1 MPEMDLLPATRRAL
15 LHRIATAQTEGRAPS
30 LVGAVVRD
38 GAPVWTHGRGL
49 VGGQPPTADTQYRIG
64 SLTKTFVAVLVLRL
78 RDEGRLDLADPLGTH
93 LPAAPRDTA
102 GLTVAQLLAHT
113 AGLASETPA
122 PWWERTDGS
131 VRPELADIL
140 DADGVKHPAGRLFH
154 YSNPGFALLGALV
167 EQLRGKPL
175 EQVLAEEILGPLGM
189 TRTSLLPQ
197 APHADGWAVHPW
209 ADVLLPEP
217 ATDTGLMAPAGQ
229 LWSTAADLCRFAAF
243 LAKGDPAVLAEATL
257 AQMRTPASP
266 LDGPVWDLTYG
277 LGMQLKNDH
286 GRLLS
291 GHTGSMPGFLCT
303 LWVSPADGLGGV
315 VLANATSGISIG
327 ALGADLVRI
336 TAEHEPRV
344 PDAWTPRE
352 SYDPALLELTGP
364 WYVGPAPALIRLR
377 AGGDLEFGPLTGAGR
392 SSLLKAQADGTWLGL
407 EGYYAGETLRVVRDT
422 AGAVTHLDLGSFV
435 LTRQP
440 YGSDT
445 VPGGVDPLGWRGGP
459 A

>member
-1 MPEMDLLPATRRAL
+1 MDLLPATRRAL
-15 LHRIATAQTEGRAPS
+15 LHRIATAQAEGRAPS

-38 GAPVWTHGRGL
+38 GLPVWTHGRGL
-49 VGGQPPTADTQYRIG
+49 VGGQPPTTDTQYRIG

-93 LPAAPRDTA
+93 LPAAPPDTA
-102 GLTVAQLLAHT
+102 ALTVAQLLAHT

-122 PWWERTDGS
+122 PWWERTDGGC
-131 VRPELADIL
+131 RPELADVL
-140 DADGVKHPAGRLFH
+140 DADGVKHPAGRVFH

-175 EQVLAEEILGPLGM
+175 EQVLAEEITGPLGM

-217 ATDTGLMAPAGQ
+217 ATDTGRMAPAGQ
-229 LWSTAADLCRFAAF
+229 LWSTVDDLCRFAAF
-243 LAKGDPAVLAEATL
+243 LAKGDPAVLPEATL
-257 AQMRTPASP
+257 AQMRTPAAP
-266 LDGPVWDLTYG
+266 MDGPVWDLTYG

-286 GRLLS
+286 GRLLA

-303 LWVSPADGLGGV
+303 LWVCPAEGLGGV
-315 VLANATSGISIG
+315 VLANTTSGIPIG

-336 TAEHEPRV
+336 TAEHEPRI
-344 PDAWTPRE
+344 PDAWAPLET
-352 SYDPALLELTGP
+352 YDPALLELTGP
-364 WYVGPAPALIRLR
+364 WYWGPGGIAIRLG
-377 AGGDLEFGPLTGAGR
+377 AEGELNLGPLTGSGR
-392 SSLLKAQADGTWLGL
+392 SSRLKAQADGTWLGL
-407 EGYYAGETLRVVRDT
+407 EGYYTGETLRVVRDA

>member
-15 LHRIATAQTEGRAPS
+15 LHRIATAQAEGRAPS
-30 LVGAVVRD
+30 LVAAVLRD
-38 GAPVWTHGRGL
+38 GSPVWTGARGL
-49 VGGQPPTADTQYRIG
+49 VDGRPPTTDTQYRIG

-93 LPAAPRDTA
+93 LPAAPA
-102 GLTVAQLLAHT
+102 GSAGVTVAQLLAHT

-122 PWWERTDGS
+122 PWWERTDGG
-131 VRPELADIL
+131 VRPELADVL
-140 DADGVKHPAGRLFH
+140 SADGVKHPAGRLFH

-175 EQVLAEEILGPLGM
+175 EQVLAEEILAPLGM

-197 APHADGWAVHPW
+197 APHAGGWAVHPW

-217 ATDTGLMAPAGQ
+217 ATDTGRMAPAGQ
-229 LWSTAADLCRFAAF
+229 LWSTVDDLCRFAAF

-257 AQMRTPASP
+257 TQMRTPAAP
-266 LDGPVWDLTYG
+266 MDGPAWDLTYG
-277 LGMQLKNDH
+277 LGLQLKNDH

-303 LWVSPADGLGGV
+303 LWVAPADGLGGV
-315 VLANATSGISIG
+315 VFANTTSGISIG
-327 ALGADLVRI
+327 GVCADLVRI
-336 TAEHEPRV
+336 TAEHEPRI
-344 PDAWTPRE
+344 PDAWAPLP
-352 SYDPALLELTGP
+352 SYDPALLDLVGP
-364 WYVGPAPALIRLR
+364 WYWGPGALVIRLR
-377 AGGDLEFGPLTGAGR
+377 AEGDLELAPLPGPGR
-392 SSLLKAQADGTWLGL
+392 GSRLKAQADGTWLGL
-407 EGYYAGETLRVVRDT
+407 DGYYAGETLRAVRD
-422 AGAVTHLDLGSFV
+422 ADGAVTHLDLGSFV